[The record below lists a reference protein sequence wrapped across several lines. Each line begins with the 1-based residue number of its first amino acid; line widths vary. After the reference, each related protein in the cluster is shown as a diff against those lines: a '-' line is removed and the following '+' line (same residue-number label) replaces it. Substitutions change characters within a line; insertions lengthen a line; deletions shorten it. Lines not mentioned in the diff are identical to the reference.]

1 MFRIIFLFY
10 LYFYYE
16 KNFNKKKF
24 DSQNTMLLI
33 CYCFSILR
41 LLFQV
46 IAIES
51 NLFLEQR
58 GISSIESQD

>member
-16 KNFNKKKF
+16 KNFNRKKF
-24 DSQNTMLLI
+24 DSKITMVLI

-46 IAIES
+46 IVI
-51 NLFLEQR
+51 FLEER
-58 GISSIESQD
+58 GISSIQSQD